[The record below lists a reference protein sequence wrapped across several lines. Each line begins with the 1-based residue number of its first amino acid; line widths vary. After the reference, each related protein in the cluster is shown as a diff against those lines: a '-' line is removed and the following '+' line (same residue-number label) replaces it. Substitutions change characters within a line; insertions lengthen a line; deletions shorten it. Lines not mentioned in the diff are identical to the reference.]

1 MALMTPAPG
10 PRTFPF
16 SRAELASALSLMDA
30 DEHDRQ
36 WVERCIEMAKPPE
49 IRLASEQLKGSDG
62 VQIPDAL
69 AMSAIFCLAPSVV
82 VALERRGV
90 DPVFVHQTMGDF
102 GRQLRRH
109 RRLTGLPGLL
119 NWRWFRR
126 HLTGDLIEIGR
137 LQFEVVR
144 PEGELRSLV
153 GAAALNIHI
162 PGDSGPL
169 DPDLVDHSL
178 MGAARVFRRA
188 WPELRLTHAIC
199 ESWLLDPFLGE
210 RIPDS
215 NIAAFARRFELYA
228 PSVDEP
234 TDPLYFLWGHRDVTR
249 MPSQGLSAL
258 EREVVDRIGAGGTW
272 QAGRGLLTLPSAQ
285 G

>member
-1 MALMTPAPG
+1 MTPPPG
-10 PRTFPF
+10 PLTLPF
-16 SRAELASALSLMDA
+16 SRAEIASAVSLMDA
-30 DEHDRQ
+30 DLPDRQ
-36 WVERCIEMAKPPE
+36 WVEQCIEMATPAE
-49 IRLASEQLKGSDG
+49 VGVASEQLKGSDG
-62 VQIPDAL
+62 AQIPDAL
-69 AMSAIFCLAPSVV
+69 AMSALFCLTPSVV
-82 VALERRGV
+82 VALERRRV
-90 DPVFVHQTMGDF
+90 EPVFVHQTMGDF
-102 GRQLRRH
+102 GRHLRRH

-119 NWRWFRR
+119 NWRWFRL

-144 PEGELRSLV
+144 PEGELQRLV
-153 GAAALNIHI
+153 GAAALKLHI

-169 DPDLVDHSL
+169 DPGLVDHSL
-178 MGAARVFRRA
+178 MEAARVFHQA

-210 RIPDS
+210 RLPDS

-249 MPSQGLSAL
+249 MPSQGVSAL
-258 EREVVDRIGAGGTW
+258 DRVVVDRIAAGGTW
-272 QAGRGLLTLPSAQ
+272 QAGRGLLTLPSQQ